1 MMESSL
7 GFDSFEKG
15 YEYFLKARKIMSDAG
30 FELRKW
36 EANLVGLKEKIYDG
50 IEETVSV
57 VCVEKS
63 CRVGI

>member
-36 EANLVGLKEKIYDG
+36 KTNLVRLKEKIYDG
-50 IEETVSV
+50 IEETVLV

>member
-36 EANLVGLKEKIYDG
+36 ETNLVGLKETIYDG